1 MAANEGGRPDWPGR
15 GATPAPPAGA
25 SRPPPAWVDGPGS
38 PASAPVAP
46 TAPPPGAPPAATA
59 PPASTV
65 PRRPAFLRPENLK
78 LVVAVLIGAVSV
90 TVAVLTF
97 RAAILAERATDKDR
111 QAVAEAVLEQQ
122 TEANAETQLQDERSR
137 FATFAAT
144 TVEADVL
151 EVQAAELRA
160 AGDDEGAAAVEDD
173 AVEARQSAE
182 QQDLLVGF
190 AAYTS
195 TDADGHPTFD
205 VERRRA
211 DLERQGVSQNQVDSR
226 QTVADGRDL
235 RQQSQ
240 RLVGWVVPLVLAVVL
255 LTLAQISRRQRPRLL
270 LAGTA
275 VVVWVAATGVA
286 LLGGT

>member
-1 MAANEGGRPDWPGR
+1 
-15 GATPAPPAGA
+15 
-25 SRPPPAWVDGPGS
+25 
-38 PASAPVAP
+38 
-46 TAPPPGAPPAATA
+46 
-59 PPASTV
+59 
-65 PRRPAFLRPENLK
+65 
-78 LVVAVLIGAVSV
+78 VLIGAVSV
-90 TVAVLTF
+90 TVAGLTF
-97 RAAILAERATDKDR
+97 RAAILAEQATDKDR
-111 QAVAEAVLEQQ
+111 QSVAEAVIEQQ
-122 TEANAETQLQDERSR
+122 TEANAEIQLQDERSR
-137 FATFAAT
+137 FAIFAAT
-144 TVEADVL
+144 TVEADAL
-151 EVQAAELRA
+151 EAQAAELRA
-160 AGDDEGAAAVEDD
+160 AGDDEGADAVEND

-195 TDADGHPTFD
+195 TDAEGHPTFD

-226 QTVADGRDL
+226 QTVAAARDL

-240 RLVGWVVPLVLAVVL
+240 RLVGWIVPLVLAVVL
-255 LTLAQISRRQRPRLL
+255 LTLAQISRRQRARLL